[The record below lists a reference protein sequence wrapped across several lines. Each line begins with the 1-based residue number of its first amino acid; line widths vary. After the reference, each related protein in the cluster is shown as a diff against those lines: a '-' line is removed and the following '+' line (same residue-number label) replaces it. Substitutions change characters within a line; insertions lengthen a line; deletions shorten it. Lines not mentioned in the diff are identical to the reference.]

1 MALPWGLRRIL
12 MPVWAAIELAVLA
25 LLLPVAAAG
34 LLSGLVDRRVR
45 LLRVAVMGMAY
56 IVLELS
62 TLAVLLGVWAMRPVR
77 GREWWDRANV
87 SVVAWALGH
96 VLGAARRTVGFRITL
111 QEPPPGS
118 ASLELL
124 GGSHPVLV
132 LARHGGIGDSFSL
145 AWLLAAR
152 YQRRPR
158 IVVKNLLLWEP
169 MIDVALTRMKAC
181 FLPPAARRGE
191 ALEGRVGALG
201 ASLVTGEAL
210 LLFPEGGNWT
220 PRRRLRAIAR
230 LRASG
235 KPAAVRAASLMSHV
249 LPPRAGGV
257 LACLDACPDLPVVV
271 VAHTGLDRITTA
283 GELWRALPFD
293 TAMSVRW
300 WLASPAPSG
309 EEERLAWLT
318 AEWAVVDEWIDGQR
332 EGGSAPVAETSAT
345 SGSRGRI
352 PNM

>member
-1 MALPWGLRRIL
+1 MALPWALRRIL
-12 MPVWAAIELAVLA
+12 MPVWVAIELAVLA
-25 LLLPVAAAG
+25 LLLPVAVVG
-34 LLSGLVDRRVR
+34 LLSGLVDRRLR
-45 LLRVAVMGMAY
+45 LLRLAAMGMAY
-56 IVLELS
+56 ILVELS
-62 TLAVLLGVWAMRPVR
+62 TLAVLLGVWAMRPLR
-77 GREWWDRANV
+77 GRAWWDRTNV

-96 VLGAARRTVGFRITL
+96 VLGAARRTVGFRISL

-118 ASLELL
+118 ASLALL
-124 GGSHPVLV
+124 GGTDPVLV

-152 YQRRPR
+152 YHRRPR
-158 IVVKNLLLWEP
+158 IVLKSLLLWEP

-201 ASLVTGEAL
+201 ASLVPGEAL

-230 LRASG
+230 LWASG
-235 KPAAVRAASLMSHV
+235 KPSAVRAASLMSHV

-257 LACLDACPDLPVVV
+257 LACLDSCPDLPVVV
-271 VAHTGLDRITTA
+271 VAHTGLDRITSA
-283 GELWRALPFD
+283 GDLWRELPFD
-293 TAMSVRW
+293 PAMSVRW

-318 AEWAVVDEWIDGQR
+318 AEWAVVDEWIDAQR
-332 EGGSAPVAETSAT
+332 QDGSAPVAETST
-345 SGSRGRI
+345 SSRKRA
-352 PNM
+352 